1 MAGFWGRASLLVSA
15 AVMLLGAL
23 LLGAAADAGLTKAWD
38 RSVLHFIGGF
48 RSSELTAVFR
58 SITSLFSPTVSL
70 GIAVLAMVIV
80 SALNGRRR
88 PSLAILAAV
97 GGSGLTTR
105 LLKPY
110 FGRMRPAETGRL
122 ADEMSF
128 SFPSGHATAV
138 AALTFSTAIV
148 LSACALS
155 RANRERA
162 ELERAAAGNVATQPY
177 ATQPYSSP
185 HRRVRSPLFIAV
197 RTVSVCTGSW
207 VVAVLLTIFI
217 CVSRVY
223 LGVHWPSDVVGGA
236 LIGAAFAFVC
246 CVVALLPYESEY
258 VPCSKGRSGSRAS
271 CSAPEPGPTDAAPI
285 IASR

>member
-1 MAGFWGRASLLVSA
+1 MAGFFGRVSLLVSA

-23 LLGAAADAGLTKAWD
+23 VLGAAANAGLTKAWD
-38 RSVLHFIGGF
+38 RSALLFIGGF
-48 RSSELTAVFR
+48 RSPELTSVFR

-80 SALNGRRR
+80 TALNGRMR

-110 FGRMRPAETGRL
+110 FGRMRPEETGQL

-138 AALTFSTAIV
+138 AALMFSTAIV
-148 LSACALS
+148 LSAHAVS
-155 RANRERA
+155 RANRDRA
-162 ELERAAAGNVATQPY
+162 ELDSAAARQADTWS
-177 ATQPYSSP
+177 YSSP
-185 HRRVRSPLFIAV
+185 HRRVKSPLFINV
-197 RTVSVCTGSW
+197 RTVSACTGSW
-207 VVAVLLTIFI
+207 GAAVLLTIFI
-217 CVSRVY
+217 CISRVY

-246 CVVALLPYESEY
+246 CVVALLRYESAH
-258 VPCSKGRSGSRAS
+258 VPGSKARTGSKAS
-271 CSAPEPGPTDAAPI
+271 CSTPEPGPTDAAPI